1 MNREAS
7 ARGGRVSASKLTPEE
22 RVARARKAAGARWGG
37 EKREGDWRE
46 GLEAVRLA
54 VIKRYGAGTHL
65 LRQVEN
71 LHQSLE
77 GC

>member
-7 ARGGRVSASKLTPEE
+7 ARGGMASASKLTPEE
-22 RVARARKAAGARWGG
+22 RVARARKAAVARWGG
-37 EKREGDWRE
+37 EKREVDWHE

-54 VIKRYGAGTHL
+54 VIKRYGVGTHL

-71 LHQSLE
+71 LRQTLE
-77 GC
+77 R